1 MIFPYFRLL
10 FMYMSSF
17 ISIIKAALAA
27 KGNEGTQEHEN
38 EEGGEDHG
46 SDKADCQWIQPCHL
60 RVNAA
65 CA

>member
-46 SDKADCQWIQPCHL
+46 SDKADCQ
-60 RVNAA
+60 
-65 CA
+65 